1 MTFGLYITHPQ
12 VRIDPDI
19 PVPRWGLSDLGAA
32 RAREAAKS
40 DWART
45 LGRIVSSDE
54 VKAIETAEIL
64 SLASGISIEIA
75 EDTHENDRSAT
86 GFLPPPQF
94 EDAANW
100 FFAHPEESFKGWE
113 RAVDAQRRI
122 VSAVA
127 RILADHDP
135 QRADRLRRP
144 WRCWNAVEMPPRR
157 LADRPRPGPAG
168 GRRKSLLL
176 HPCGSDCLMR
186 LDAHRKMGRVSG
198 MNARDRLIV
207 GLDIPTIG
215 DAEKMVAT
223 LGDTVSFYKIGYQ
236 LVFAGGLELARD
248 LAKDGKKVFLDMKL
262 LDIDNT
268 VAKGVENIVKM
279 GMTMLT
285 LHAYPK
291 AMRAA
296 VEAARGSDLCLLA
309 VTVLTSMDETD
320 LVDAGYE
327 YDPHTL
333 VLRRSEQAL
342 AAGMGGIVCSAE
354 ESAAVRKIVGPD
366 MAIVTPGIRPAGSEA
381 GDQKRVMTP
390 SDALRAGSSH
400 LVVARP
406 IVKAADPKA
415 AAQAILAE
423 MQGAL

>member
-1 MTFGLYITHPQ
+1 
-12 VRIDPDI
+12 
-19 PVPRWGLSDLGAA
+19 
-32 RAREAAKS
+32 
-40 DWART
+40 
-45 LGRIVSSDE
+45 
-54 VKAIETAEIL
+54 
-64 SLASGISIEIA
+64 
-75 EDTHENDRSAT
+75 
-86 GFLPPPQF
+86 
-94 EDAANW
+94 
-100 FFAHPEESFKGWE
+100 
-113 RAVDAQRRI
+113 
-122 VSAVA
+122 
-127 RILADHDP
+127 
-135 QRADRLRRP
+135 
-144 WRCWNAVEMPPRR
+144 
-157 LADRPRPGPAG
+157 
-168 GRRKSLLL
+168 
-176 HPCGSDCLMR
+176 
-186 LDAHRKMGRVSG
+186 

-215 DAEKMVAT
+215 EAEKMVST

-236 LVFAGGLELARD
+236 LVFAGGLEFARD
-248 LAKDGKKVFLDMKL
+248 LVKDGKKVFLDMKL

-279 GMTMLT
+279 GVTMLT

-296 VEAARGSDLCLLA
+296 VEAAKGSDLCLLA

-390 SDALRAGSSH
+390 ADALRAGSSH

-406 IVKAADPKA
+406 IVKAQDPKA
-415 AAQAILAE
+415 SAQAILAE
-423 MQGAL
+423 MQGVL